1 MYYPDAEKV
10 LDELHGDDLLQGRV
24 VELTDNGGHDGA
36 YAVVEVE
43 SMPQP
48 IVVRVDRIL
57 GVM

>member
-10 LDELHGDDLLQGRV
+10 LEELHGDDLLQGRV
-24 VELTDNGGHDGA
+24 VELTDNGGEDGA

-43 SMPQP
+43 SIPQS
-48 IVVRVDRIL
+48 IVVRMDRIL

>member
-1 MYYPDAEKV
+1 MYYPGAEKV
-10 LDELHGDDLLQGRV
+10 LEELHGDDLLQGRV
-24 VELTDNGGHDGA
+24 VEMTDNGGQDGA

-48 IVVRVDRIL
+48 VVVRVDRIL